1 MTNSL
6 LKRTLIVAILLGV
19 SSLLVLSFIQRFT
32 ISIPNIQSQCLETT
46 MFIVD
51 KHDIDIQPGDLV
63 AFTFNKDDP
72 HFDKGMSFI
81 KIVAAKSGDSV
92 SVSQDELKVNGQK
105 VGIAGMRHVV
115 NFLELNPSDYE
126 YDVVIEENELFV
138 VGETIYS
145 YDSRYWGAI
154 DTSTIL
160 GKAYAIF

>member
-1 MTNSL
+1 MNNPL
-6 LKRTLIVAILLGV
+6 LRRILIVATLLGV

-32 ISIPNIQSQCLETT
+32 ISIPNVQSQCLETS
-46 MFIVD
+46 MFIID
-51 KHDIDIQPGDLV
+51 KRDKDILPGDLV

-81 KIVAAKSGDSV
+81 KIAAAEGGDLV

-105 VGIAGMRHVV
+105 VGIAGMRHVI
-115 NFLELNPSDYE
+115 NFLELDPSDYE
-126 YDVVIEENELFV
+126 LNVVVADNELFV

-154 DTSTIL
+154 DKSTIL

>member
-1 MTNSL
+1 MPPL
-6 LKRTLIVAILLGV
+6 IKRLATVSVLFGLCYLAVAA
-19 SSLLVLSFIQRFT
+19 FITRFT
-32 ISIPNIQSQCLETT
+32 ISIPNVQSQCLETS

-51 KHDIDIQPGDLV
+51 KRDKAIKPGDLV
-63 AFTFNKDDP
+63 AFTFDKDDP
-72 HFDKGMSFI
+72 HFEKGMSFI
-81 KIVAAKSGDSV
+81 KIVAAKGGDSV
-92 SVSQDELKVNGQK
+92 SISQDELTVNGQK
-105 VGIAGMRHVV
+105 IGIAGMRHVV

-126 YDVVIEENELFV
+126 HDVVVADNELFV